1 MIVGYFAPDGSP
13 RIRARVNLAG
23 LGVVGDVHFLVDTGT
38 DTTILHPTDAD
49 DLHCPFDELSN
60 PVVATSAGGQ
70 HTYYA
75 EPAVSR
81 FTTAKLG
88 TTFVPTSKSA
98 SPIPSPKAWIRCWA
112 GMYSTSWRWS
122 TRPAVCGYVSTWT
135 RMSSRYCAKS
145 RNAPT

>member
-23 LGVVGDVHFLVDTGT
+23 LWVVGDVHFLVDTGT

-75 EPAVSR
+75 EPAVVSFYDGETR
-81 FTTAKLG
+81 HDFRTNIHIGKPHPITQGLDSLLG
-88 TTFVPTSKSA
+88 RDVLNELE
-98 SPIPSPKAWIRCWA
+98 
-112 GMYSTSWRWS
+112 MEY
-122 TRPAVCGYVSTWT
+122 
-135 RMSSRYCAKS
+135 
-145 RNAPT
+145 APRRGRLSFR